1 VNILEPMSDFEFK
14 AVGIASEVEPAF
26 KQRIMIYHAI
36 CILANIM

>member
-36 CILANIM
+36 SILANIM